1 MRILVTGAAGF
12 IASHLCEKL
21 QDLGHEVVG
30 IDNFN
35 DYYSPALKRLNAS
48 DLKAKGIEVFEIDLN
63 ANLTSV
69 FSTPYDYIYHLAAQ
83 PGISSETPLSDY
95 VTNNIFATQSLLD
108 AVLQYNPNLKS
119 FINIATSSVYGL
131 VANVDE
137 NVPAKPI
144 SFYGST
150 KLAAEQLVLG
160 LQRLGKLNACS
171 IRLYSVY
178 GPRERPE
185 KLYTKLIENLHA
197 NKPSPLFEGSVKHER
212 SFTFVAPSNGNFI
225 TLKPLVTGT
234 TGSWMHVDNIRIE
247 SALSLDDRL
256 FENEITSFPNPFTNT
271 LSFKLNNIDD
281 VSELRIFDLAGREII
296 KKEFINE
303 LTFETFDFNPGLYF
317 YTITNQNQ
325 ILKKGKIIKK
335 E

>member
-21 QDLGHEVVG
+21 RDLGHEVLG
-30 IDNFN
+30 LDNFN

-48 DLKAKGIEVFEIDLN
+48 DLKAKGIDVIEIDLN
-63 ANLTSV
+63 DNLQTV
-69 FSTPYDYIYHLAAQ
+69 FQNPYDYIYHLAAQ
-83 PGISSETPLSDY
+83 PGISAETPLSDY
-95 VTNNIFATQSLLD
+95 VTNNIFATQNLLD
-108 AVLQYNPNLKS
+108 AVAKYNPNLKS

-160 LQRLGKLNACS
+160 QQRLGKLKACS

-185 KLYTKLIENLHA
+185 KLYTKLIENLYSD
-197 NKPSPLFEGSVKHER
+197 KPFPLFEGSVKHER
-212 SFTFVAPSNGNFI
+212 SFTYVGDIVDGLVAIIGKEDIVNG
-225 TLKPLVTGT
+225 
-234 TGSWMHVDNIRIE
+234 
-247 SALSLDDRL
+247 
-256 FENEITSFPNPFTNT
+256 
-271 LSFKLNNIDD
+271 
-281 VSELRIFDLAGREII
+281 EII
-296 KKEFINE
+296 NLGTDEVHTTQEGINLVEEIMHKKLIIDHKPARKGDQEKTSAVIDKARRLLGYE
-303 LTFETFDFNPGLYF
+303 PKVTF
-317 YTITNQNQ
+317 
-325 ILKKGKIIKK
+325 KKGLEQQVQWYLDKFTSSL
-335 E
+335 

>member
-21 QDLGHEVVG
+21 HGLGHEVVG
-30 IDNFN
+30 LDNFN

-48 DLKAKGIEVFEIDLN
+48 DLKAKGIDVIEIDLN
-63 ANLTSV
+63 DNLQTV
-69 FSTPYDYIYHLAAQ
+69 FQNPYDYIYHLAAQ
-83 PGISSETPLSDY
+83 PGISAETPLSDY
-95 VTNNIFATQSLLD
+95 VTNNIFATQNLLD
-108 AVLQYNPNLKS
+108 AVAMYNPNVKS

-160 LQRLGKLNACS
+160 QQRLGKLKACS

-185 KLYTKLIENLHA
+185 KLYTKLIENLYA
-197 NKPSPLFEGSVKHER
+197 DKAFPLFEGSVKHER
-212 SFTFVAPSNGNFI
+212 SFTYVGDI
-225 TLKPLVTGT
+225 VDGLVTIIGKEEEVN
-234 TGSWMHVDNIRIE
+234 G
-247 SALSLDDRL
+247 
-256 FENEITSFPNPFTNT
+256 
-271 LSFKLNNIDD
+271 
-281 VSELRIFDLAGREII
+281 EII
-296 KKEFINE
+296 NLGTDEVHTTQEGINLVEEIMHKKLIIDHKPARKGDQEKTSAVIDKARKLLGYE
-303 LTFETFDFNPGLYF
+303 PKVTF
-317 YTITNQNQ
+317 
-325 ILKKGKIIKK
+325 KKGLEQQVQWYLDKFTSPL
-335 E
+335 

>member
-21 QDLGHEVVG
+21 RDLGHEVVG
-30 IDNFN
+30 LDNFN

-48 DLKAKGIEVFEIDLN
+48 DLNAKGIEVIEIDLN
-63 ANLTSV
+63 DNLQTV
-69 FSTPYDYIYHLAAQ
+69 FQNPYDFIYHLAAQ
-83 PGISSETPLSDY
+83 PGISAETPLSDY
-95 VTNNIFATQSLLD
+95 VTNNIFATQNLLD
-108 AVLQYNPNLKS
+108 AVAKYNPNLKS

-160 LQRLGKLNACS
+160 QQRLGKLKACS

-185 KLYTKLIENLHA
+185 KLYTKLIENLYA
-197 NKPSPLFEGSVKHER
+197 DKAFPLFEGSVKHER
-212 SFTFVAPSNGNFI
+212 SFTYVGDIVDGLVAIIGKEEEVNG
-225 TLKPLVTGT
+225 
-234 TGSWMHVDNIRIE
+234 
-247 SALSLDDRL
+247 
-256 FENEITSFPNPFTNT
+256 
-271 LSFKLNNIDD
+271 
-281 VSELRIFDLAGREII
+281 EII
-296 KKEFINE
+296 NLGTDEVHTTQEGINLVEEIMHKKLIIDHKPARKGDQEKTSAVIDKARKLLGYE
-303 LTFETFDFNPGLYF
+303 PKVTF
-317 YTITNQNQ
+317 
-325 ILKKGKIIKK
+325 KKGLEQQVQWYLDKFTSSL
-335 E
+335 

>member
-21 QDLGHEVVG
+21 HNSGHEVVG
-30 IDNFN
+30 LDNFN
-35 DYYSPALKRLNAS
+35 DYYSQALKRLNAD
-48 DLKAKGIEVFEIDLN
+48 DLKAKGIAIFEIDLN
-63 ANLTSV
+63 DNLQPV
-69 FSTPYDYIYHLAAQ
+69 FEKPYDYVYHLAAQ
-83 PGISSETPLSDY
+83 PGISAETPLGDY
-95 VTNNIFATQSLLD
+95 VTNNIFATQNLLD
-108 AVLQYNPNLKS
+108 AVLLYNPNLKS

-185 KLYTKLIENLHA
+185 KLYTKLIENLYA
-197 NKPSPLFEGSVKHER
+197 DKPFPLFEGSVKHER
-212 SFTFVAPSNGNFI
+212 SFTYVGDIVDGLTAIIGKEANVNGEIINLGTDEVHTTQEGI
-225 TLKPLVTGT
+225 NLVEEIMNKQLIIDHKPARKGDQERT
-234 TGSWMHVDNIRIE
+234 
-247 SALSLDDRL
+247 SAVIDKARKLLGY
-256 FENEITSFPNPFTNT
+256 ETNV
-271 LSFKLNNIDD
+271 SFK
-281 VSELRIFDLAGREII
+281 
-296 KKEFINE
+296 K
-303 LTFETFDFNPGLYF
+303 GLEQQVQWYLDKF
-317 YTITNQNQ
+317 TS
-325 ILKKGKIIKK
+325 
-335 E
+335 

>member
-21 QDLGHEVVG
+21 CDLGHEVVG
-30 IDNFN
+30 LDNFN
-35 DYYSPALKRLNAS
+35 DYYSPSLKRLNAS

-63 ANLTSV
+63 DNLQPV
-69 FSTPYDYIYHLAAQ
+69 FEKPYDYIYHLAAQ
-83 PGISSETPLSDY
+83 PGISAETPLSDY
-95 VTNNIFATQSLLD
+95 VTNNIFATQNLLD
-108 AVLQYNPNLKS
+108 AVAQFNPNLKS

-160 LQRLGKLNACS
+160 QQRLGKLKACS

-185 KLYTKLIENLHA
+185 KLYTKLIENLYSD
-197 NKPSPLFEGSVKHER
+197 KPFPLFEGSVKHER
-212 SFTFVAPSNGNFI
+212 SFTYVGDIVDGLLAIIGKEDMVNG
-225 TLKPLVTGT
+225 
-234 TGSWMHVDNIRIE
+234 
-247 SALSLDDRL
+247 
-256 FENEITSFPNPFTNT
+256 
-271 LSFKLNNIDD
+271 
-281 VSELRIFDLAGREII
+281 EII
-296 KKEFINE
+296 NLGTDEVHTTQEGINLVEEIMHKKLIIDHKPARKGDQEKTSAVIDKARRLLGYE
-303 LTFETFDFNPGLYF
+303 PKVTF
-317 YTITNQNQ
+317 
-325 ILKKGKIIKK
+325 KKGLEQQVQWYLDKFTSSL
-335 E
+335 

>member
-21 QDLGHEVVG
+21 VDLGHEVVG
-30 IDNFN
+30 LDNYN
-35 DYYSPALKRLNAS
+35 DYYSPSLKKVNAQ
-48 DLKAKGIEVFEIDLN
+48 DLQKHGINIFEIDLN
-63 ANLTSV
+63 DDLHSV
-69 FSTPYDYIYHLAAQ
+69 FETPYDYIYHLAAQ

-95 VTNNIFATQSLLD
+95 VTNNIYATQNLLE

-160 LQRLGKLNACS
+160 LQRLGKMNACS

-185 KLYTKLIENLHA
+185 KLYTKLIENLYFD
-197 NKPSPLFEGSVKHER
+197 KPFPLFEGSVKHER
-212 SFTFVAPSNGNFI
+212 SFTYVGDIVDGLVAIIGKEVLVNG
-225 TLKPLVTGT
+225 
-234 TGSWMHVDNIRIE
+234 
-247 SALSLDDRL
+247 
-256 FENEITSFPNPFTNT
+256 
-271 LSFKLNNIDD
+271 
-281 VSELRIFDLAGREII
+281 EII
-296 KKEFINE
+296 NLGTDEVHTTQEGINYVEDIMNKKLIIDHKPARKGDQEKTSAIINKAKTLLGYE
-303 LTFETFDFNPGLYF
+303 PKVAFRKGLEAQVKWYLDKF
-317 YTITNQNQ
+317 TS
-325 ILKKGKIIKK
+325 
-335 E
+335 

>member
-21 QDLGHEVVG
+21 VDLGHEVVG
-30 IDNFN
+30 LDNYN
-35 DYYSPALKRLNAS
+35 DYYSPSLKKLNAQ
-48 DLKAKGIEVFEIDLN
+48 DLQNRGIKIFEIDLN
-63 ANLTSV
+63 DDLHSV
-69 FSTPYDYIYHLAAQ
+69 FESPYDYIYHLAAQ

-95 VTNNIFATQSLLD
+95 VTNNIYATQNLLE

-160 LQRLGKLNACS
+160 LQRLGKMNACS

-185 KLYTKLIENLHA
+185 KLYTKLIENLYFD
-197 NKPSPLFEGSVKHER
+197 KPFPLFEGSVKHER
-212 SFTFVAPSNGNFI
+212 SFTYVGDIVDGLVAIIGKEVLVNG
-225 TLKPLVTGT
+225 
-234 TGSWMHVDNIRIE
+234 
-247 SALSLDDRL
+247 
-256 FENEITSFPNPFTNT
+256 
-271 LSFKLNNIDD
+271 
-281 VSELRIFDLAGREII
+281 EII
-296 KKEFINE
+296 NLGTDEVHTTQEGINYVEDIMNKKLIIDHKPARKGDQEKTSAIINKAKTLLGYE
-303 LTFETFDFNPGLYF
+303 PKVAFRKGLEAQVKWYLDKF
-317 YTITNQNQ
+317 TS
-325 ILKKGKIIKK
+325 
-335 E
+335 

>member
-21 QDLGHEVVG
+21 RDLGHEVVG
-30 IDNFN
+30 LDNFN

-48 DLKAKGIEVFEIDLN
+48 DLKAKGIDVIEIDLN
-63 ANLTSV
+63 DNLHTV
-69 FSTPYDYIYHLAAQ
+69 FQNPYDFIYHLAAQ
-83 PGISSETPLSDY
+83 PGISAETPLSDY
-95 VTNNIFATQSLLD
+95 VTNNIFATQNLLD
-108 AVLQYNPNLKS
+108 AVAKYNPNLKS

-160 LQRLGKLNACS
+160 QQRLGKLKACS

-185 KLYTKLIENLHA
+185 KLYTKLIENLYA
-197 NKPSPLFEGSVKHER
+197 DKAFPLFEGSVKHER
-212 SFTFVAPSNGNFI
+212 SFTYVGDIVDGLLAIIGKEDIVNG
-225 TLKPLVTGT
+225 
-234 TGSWMHVDNIRIE
+234 
-247 SALSLDDRL
+247 
-256 FENEITSFPNPFTNT
+256 
-271 LSFKLNNIDD
+271 
-281 VSELRIFDLAGREII
+281 EII
-296 KKEFINE
+296 NLGTDEVHTTQEGINLVEEIMHKKLIIDHKPARKGDQEKTSAVIDKARKLLGYE
-303 LTFETFDFNPGLYF
+303 PKVTF
-317 YTITNQNQ
+317 
-325 ILKKGKIIKK
+325 KKGLEQQVQWYLDKFTSSL
-335 E
+335 

>member
-21 QDLGHEVVG
+21 RDLGHEVVG
-30 IDNFN
+30 LDNFN
-35 DYYSPALKRLNAS
+35 DYYSPSLKRLNAS

-63 ANLTSV
+63 DNLQPV
-69 FSTPYDYIYHLAAQ
+69 FEKPYDYIYHLAAQ
-83 PGISSETPLSDY
+83 PGISAETPLSDY
-95 VTNNIFATQSLLD
+95 VTNNIFATQNLLD
-108 AVLQYNPNLKS
+108 AVAQFNPNLKS

-160 LQRLGKLNACS
+160 QQRLGKLKACS

-185 KLYTKLIENLHA
+185 KLYTKLIENLYSD
-197 NKPSPLFEGSVKHER
+197 KPFPLFEGSVKHER
-212 SFTFVAPSNGNFI
+212 SFTYVGDIVDGLLAIIGKEDMVNG
-225 TLKPLVTGT
+225 
-234 TGSWMHVDNIRIE
+234 
-247 SALSLDDRL
+247 
-256 FENEITSFPNPFTNT
+256 
-271 LSFKLNNIDD
+271 
-281 VSELRIFDLAGREII
+281 EII
-296 KKEFINE
+296 NLGTDEVHTTQEGINLVEEIMHKKLIIDHKPARKGDQEKTSAVIDKARKLLGYE
-303 LTFETFDFNPGLYF
+303 PKVTF
-317 YTITNQNQ
+317 
-325 ILKKGKIIKK
+325 KKGLEQQVQWYLDKFTSPL
-335 E
+335 